1 MANDALTALKLL
13 IVILLF
19 MHFELRAL
27 ESCSEES
34 LGTSCCCLAG
44 GYVILEMLV
53 LPLRKA
59 LRAGKTSRTS
69 ETARGVLGLLEL
81 GGWPGMPPAVT
92 LD

>member
-59 LRAGKTSRTS
+59 LRARAGKTS

-81 GGWPGMPPAVT
+81 GGWPGMPAAET